1 MLRGNRLHYR
11 CSHCLGTL
19 YGRLRL
25 RPLRFYSFIKTPKV
39 NAPDCTAMCML
50 CLVNRVQL
58 ALNPLNDWIYGNS
71 VQKPRRFFPAK
82 FSMLSSLFPPSTC
95 ASHLPS
101 SIIVKSCCHSTR
113 LTPNTI
119 SFAICFLSP
128 QPRLCS
134 ARLDPYLI
142 IVPCT
147 QAVPSTWNIL
157 LQVFSGIN
165 NALSMPPAGAFQDD
179 EECAGGLDRSHTTR
193 RKAMC
198 GRRRDSAGRAR
209 GGLRQ

>member
-1 MLRGNRLHYR
+1 MTG
-11 CSHCLGTL
+11 SMEI
-19 YGRLRL
+19 
-25 RPLRFYSFIKTPKV
+25 RFGS
-39 NAPDCTAMCML
+39 
-50 CLVNRVQL
+50 
-58 ALNPLNDWIYGNS
+58 S
-71 VQKPRRFFPAK
+71 RRFFPAK

-147 QAVPSTWNIL
+147 SFFWNQLRSLNCLLRVLSRTMKSALVDWTGVTRVGHDKEKGYVWAAARLCGKSTR
-157 LQVFSGIN
+157 GI
-165 NALSMPPAGAFQDD
+165 
-179 EECAGGLDRSHTTR
+179 TTITGWDTFEQQR
-193 RKAMC
+193 TYTRHSY
-198 GRRRDSAGRAR
+198 D
-209 GGLRQ
+209 Q